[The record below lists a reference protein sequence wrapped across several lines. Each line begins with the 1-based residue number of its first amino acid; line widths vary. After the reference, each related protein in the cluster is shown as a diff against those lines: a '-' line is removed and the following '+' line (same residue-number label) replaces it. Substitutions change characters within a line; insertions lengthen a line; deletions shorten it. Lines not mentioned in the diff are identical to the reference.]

1 VSAATPPLFRAS
13 AQDDE
18 SVAQMVAVLDAQ
30 DSLPAARRLHDWAI
44 ETAAVR
50 AGDQVVD
57 LGSGTGTLSKR
68 LAGLVAAATSPPD
81 GPMGWV
87 TGVEPNARLRAIAMS
102 RAERDGVRN
111 VAFIDGLAG
120 ELPLSIR
127 ASISSGASAYCNTS
141 AIRKRRSMTSPGC
154 YGLVV
159 VRCCWMLTRGP
170 ESFQNSVPTSPRHS
184 LAHR

>member
-68 LAGLVAAATSPPD
+68 LAGLVAAATSPRTVRWAGSPALS
-81 GPMGWV
+81 PM
-87 TGVEPNARLRAIAMS
+87 
-102 RAERDGVRN
+102 
-111 VAFIDGLAG
+111 
-120 ELPLSIR
+120 
-127 ASISSGASAYCNTS
+127 
-141 AIRKRRSMTSPGC
+141 PGC
-154 YGLVV
+154 GL
-159 VRCCWMLTRGP
+159 
-170 ESFQNSVPTSPRHS
+170 SP
-184 LAHR
+184 